1 MNTPLPF
8 RTWLY
13 FGAQSINLTTA
24 VMSVAMAAIV
34 GAEIAG
40 NDTLATLPYGFQFL
54 TLMLATYPASRL
66 MSHLGRRPG
75 FLIGNAFL
83 ALAGGLG
90 YLAVQAESFVLLALA
105 HGALG
110 IYIAFANFNRFAAT
124 DGLREGLKSRAMSLV
139 VAGGVLAAII
149 GPLASSVLWNI
160 PGYGHFALS
169 YSLFI
174 PLAILSTCIT
184 MLLPQSTSRPPRETA
199 DKDDIALPHRQL
211 KQRRVLLAIAVSAL
225 GYGVMNLLM
234 IQASLHMHAQDTPFH
249 DVNTAIQWHVLAM
262 FIPSFFTGRL
272 INRLGHPFMITLG
285 LGLLI
290 TTALLNVA
298 TEGWLSMALTLIV
311 LGLGWNFTY
320 IGGGAL
326 LAHTIGDSPQAVRL
340 QGVNDMAIAVMAT
353 LGAFLPAVLQAA
365 IGWQTTNLIVAGVCA
380 ITLVSVM
387 LTLSRRRHGAFVS
400 GAA

>member
-1 MNTPLPF
+1 MTTPLPF

-40 NDTLATLPYGFQFL
+40 NDTLATLPYGIQFL

-66 MSHLGRRPG
+66 MSHLGRRRG
-75 FLIGNAFL
+75 FMIGNAFL
-83 ALAGGLG
+83 ALSGAAGF
-90 YLAVQAESFVLLALA
+90 LAVQSESFVLLAIA

-124 DGLREGLKSRAMSLV
+124 DGLKDGLKSRAMSLV

-149 GPLASSVLWNI
+149 GPLASAVLWNI

-174 PLAILSTCIT
+174 PLAILATCIAM
-184 MLLPQSTSRPPRETA
+184 MLPDSTSRPPRERTEDSA
-199 DKDDIALPHRQL
+199 RPDPLL
-211 KQRRVLLAIAVSAL
+211 KQRHVLLAIAVSAL

-234 IQASLHMHAQDTPFH
+234 IQASLHMHDLDTPFH

-262 FIPSFFTGRL
+262 FLPSFFTGRL
-272 INRLGHPFMITLG
+272 INRLGHQSMITLG
-285 LGLLI
+285 LGLLV

-298 TEGWLSMALTLIV
+298 TEGWLSMALTLVV

-326 LAHTIGDSPQAVRL
+326 LAHTIGDSSRAMRL
-340 QGVNDMAIAVMAT
+340 QGINDMAIAVMAT
-353 LGAFLPAVLQAA
+353 LGAFLPAVLQAT
-365 IGWQTTNLIVAGVCA
+365 IGWQATNLIAAALCA
-380 ITLVSVM
+380 VM
-387 LTLSRRRHGAFVS
+387 LLGVMLVLSRRRHGAFVS
-400 GAA
+400 GVA

>member
-13 FGAQSINLTTA
+13 FRAQSINLTTA

-34 GAEIAG
+34 GANIGG
-40 NDTLATLPYGFQFL
+40 NDSLATLPYGVQFL
-54 TLMLATYPASRL
+54 TLMLATYPPSRL
-66 MSHLGRRPG
+66 MSRLGRRRA
-75 FLIGNAFL
+75 FLIGNVFL
-83 ALAGGLG
+83 AVAGALG
-90 YLAVQAESFVLLALA
+90 YLAVQHESLVLLAIA
-105 HGALG
+105 HGSLG

-124 DGLREGLKSRAMSLV
+124 DGLREGLRSRAMSLV
-139 VAGGVLAAII
+139 VAGGVLAALI

-174 PLAILSTCIT
+174 PLAMLSTCLAL
-184 MLLPQSTSRPPRETA
+184 LLPESVSRPPHETA

-211 KQRRVLLAIAVSAL
+211 KQRRVLRAIAVSAL

-262 FIPSFFTGRL
+262 FMPSFFTGRL
-272 INRLGHPFMITLG
+272 IHRLGHQFMITLG

-311 LGLGWNFTY
+311 LGPGWNFTY

-326 LAHTIGDSPQAVRL
+326 LAHTLGNSSQAMRL
-340 QGVNDMAIAVMAT
+340 QGINDMAIAVMAT
-353 LGAFLPAVLQAA
+353 LGAFLPAVLQAT
-365 IGWQTTNLIVAGVCA
+365 IGWQTTNLIVAALC
-380 ITLVSVM
+380 TLMLVWVM
-387 LTLSRRRHGAFVS
+387 RVLSRRRHGAFVS

>member
-1 MNTPLPF
+1 MITPLPF

-34 GAEIAG
+34 GAEITG
-40 NDTLATLPYGFQFL
+40 NDTLATLPYGIQFL

-66 MSHLGRRPG
+66 MSHLGRRRG

-83 ALAGGLG
+83 AVSGAVGF
-90 YLAVQAESFVLLALA
+90 LAVQHESFVLLSVA

-110 IYIAFANFNRFAAT
+110 VYIAFANFNRFAAT
-124 DGLREGLKSRAMSLV
+124 DGLQNGLKSRAMSLV

-149 GPLASSVLWNI
+149 GPLASAVLWNT
-160 PGYGHFALS
+160 PGYNHFALS

-174 PLAILSTCIT
+174 PLAILATCIAM
-184 MLLPQSTSRPPRETA
+184 MLPDSTSRPPRERA
-199 DKDDIALPHRQL
+199 EDSAQPDQL
-211 KQRRVLLAIAVSAL
+211 LKRRRVLLAIAVSAL

-234 IQASLHMHAQDTPFH
+234 IQASLHMHDLKTPFH

-262 FIPSFFTGRL
+262 FLPSFFTGRL
-272 INRLGHPFMITLG
+272 INRLGHQAMITFG

-298 TEGWLSMALTLIV
+298 TEGWLSMALTLVV
-311 LGLGWNFTY
+311 LGLGWNVTY
-320 IGGGAL
+320 ISGGAL
-326 LAHTIGDSPQAVRL
+326 LAHTLGDSSRAMRL
-340 QGVNDMAIAVMAT
+340 QGINDMAIAVMAT
-353 LGAFLPAVLQAA
+353 LGAFLPSILQVTL
-365 IGWQTTNLIVAGVCA
+365 GWQTTNLIVAVLCA
-380 ITLVSVM
+380 VM
-387 LTLSRRRHGAFVS
+387 LLGVMLVLSRRRHGAFVS

>member
-1 MNTPLPF
+1 MRTPLPF

-24 VMSVAMAAIV
+24 VMSVTMAAIV

-40 NDTLATLPYGFQFL
+40 NETLATLPYGFQFL

-66 MSHLGRRPG
+66 MSQLGRRSG

-83 ALAGGLG
+83 ALSGGTG
-90 YLAVQAESFVLLALA
+90 YLAVQGESFVLLTLS

-124 DGLREGLKSRAMSLV
+124 DGLRDSLKSRAMSLV

-149 GPLASSVLWNI
+149 GPLASAMFRDI
-160 PGYGHFALS
+160 PGYSHFALS

-174 PLAILSTCIT
+174 PLAILSSCIAV
-184 MLLPQSTSRPPRETA
+184 LLPESTSHAPSAKTTDTERPGR
-199 DKDDIALPHRQL
+199 ILG
-211 KQRRVLLAIAVSAL
+211 QRRVLLAIAVSAL
-225 GYGVMNLLM
+225 GYGIMNLLM
-234 IQASLHMHAQDTPFH
+234 IQASLQMHAHAPPFD

-272 INRLGHPFMITLG
+272 IDRFGHQAMISLG

-298 TEGWLSMALTLIV
+298 TQGWFNMTLALIV

-326 LAHTIGDSPQAVRL
+326 LANTVGDSALAMRL
-340 QGVNDMAIAVMAT
+340 QGINDMAIAVMAT
-353 LGAFLPAVLQAA
+353 LGAFLPAVLQTT
-365 IGWQTTNLIVAGVCA
+365 IGWQGTNLIASALC
-380 ITLVSVM
+380 IIM
-387 LTLSRRRHGAFVS
+387 LLAVLMVFSRRRHDAFVS
-400 GAA
+400 GAAGS

>member
-40 NDTLATLPYGFQFL
+40 NDTLATLPYGVQFL

-66 MSHLGRRPG
+66 MSRLGRRRG
-75 FLIGNAFL
+75 FMIGNVFL
-83 ALAGGLG
+83 AAAGALG
-90 YLAVQAESFVLLALA
+90 YLAVQGESFMLLAIA

-160 PGYGHFALS
+160 SGYGHFALS

-174 PLAILSTCIT
+174 PLAILATCIAT
-184 MLLPQSTSRPPRETA
+184 ALPKSASQPPREST
-199 DKDDIALPHRQL
+199 DDDIATPHRLLQ
-211 KQRRVLLAIAVSAL
+211 QRRVLLAIAVSAL

-234 IQASLHMHAQDTPFH
+234 IQASLHMHALDTPFH
-249 DVNTAIQWHVLAM
+249 SVNTAIQWHVLAM

-272 INRLGHPFMITLG
+272 INRFGHQFIVTLG
-285 LGLLI
+285 LGLLV

-326 LAHTIGDSPQAVRL
+326 LAHTIGDSSRAVRL
-340 QGVNDMAIAVMAT
+340 QGINDMAIAVMAT
-353 LGAFLPAVLQAA
+353 LGAFLPAVLQAT
-365 IGWQTTNLIVAGVCA
+365 IGWQTTNLITAALCA
-380 ITLVSVM
+380 MMLLWVM
-387 LTLSRRRHGAFVS
+387 LVLSRRRHGAFVS